1 MASGRLRLHPDRA
14 QHRQERHTLPIRVV
28 VGVFTELDIPLP
40 VPFIL
45 NAPALPDQAQ
55 QGFWR
60 GPEGGEEVLRVG
72 SHGFAVPVSVV
83 SISMIQLVLGQ
94 SVRMVSVDSLA
105 RRVQVVSRPCPR
117 SECSVSIGK
126 WWP

>member
-1 MASGRLRLHPDRA
+1 
-14 QHRQERHTLPIRVV
+14 V

-60 GPEGGEEVLRVG
+60 GPE
-72 SHGFAVPVSVV
+72 AVTFRKGVTP
-83 SISMIQLVLGQ
+83 
-94 SVRMVSVDSLA
+94 
-105 RRVQVVSRPCPR
+105 
-117 SECSVSIGK
+117 
-126 WWP
+126 